1 MITARKKNSEK
12 KKRSTRRYTSP
23 SKINERKRNT
33 QSFTCN
39 RDNQKWFHQNVPSNQ
54 TYAVSPLVL
63 ETDTRGL
70 TANENKL
77 SKLRKHILRNNSIKK
92 DLRLGRSNQHLWNNH
107 LSKKKYAR
115 LSISCRTTNAQYVTE
130 LLKNNPDMVHR
141 LIAEVSNERAA
152 KKDWPAATVDGLIE
166 QKGMGTLQLWMD

>member
-1 MITARKKNSEK
+1 MKEKEIRNHLRATERAKND
-12 KKRSTRRYTSP
+12 STWMFQAI
-23 SKINERKRNT
+23 KHM
-33 QSFTCN
+33 QSLK
-39 RDNQKWFHQNVPSNQ
+39 QK
-54 TYAVSPLVL
+54 SPLIL
-63 ETDTRGL
+63 ETDTGGL

-115 LSISCRTTNAQYVTE
+115 LSISCRITNAQYVTE

-152 KKDWPAATVDGLIE
+152 KRDWPAATVDDLIE
-166 QKGMGTLQLWMD
+166 QKGMGTLQLWME